1 MIQGRIWWSALDKVL
16 IISGQSNAGKS
27 HFIQQLMVEAMLPSE
42 YNGNDLN
49 VIFLETRT
57 TVKLRAILDRMAE
70 QIRRANERISE
81 EEIDKVSQTILL
93 DKFKTC
99 RVYNLNEFDAFLPML
114 ESILEVRKGTVPTI
128 FVLDCLATFYRSD
141 CTTTPPVNQ
150 SRRLAYA
157 KKVFKTFYE
166 ICQRFDCPFITG
178 FRTDEDINMEVDRV
192 YLETDNQRGRIKYTA
207 TVYQG
212 LTTKV
217 LNYRISDTGI
227 EWMKI

>member
-1 MIQGRIWWSALDKVL
+1 MVSPCQVL

-93 DKFKTC
+93 
-99 RVYNLNEFDAFLPML
+99 
-114 ESILEVRKGTVPTI
+114 STI
-128 FVLDCLATFYRSD
+128 
-141 CTTTPPVNQ
+141 
-150 SRRLAYA
+150 
-157 KKVFKTFYE
+157 
-166 ICQRFDCPFITG
+166 
-178 FRTDEDINMEVDRV
+178 
-192 YLETDNQRGRIKYTA
+192 
-207 TVYQG
+207 
-212 LTTKV
+212 
-217 LNYRISDTGI
+217 
-227 EWMKI
+227 